1 MMVSPTVLTDEEL
14 NALKM
19 PVLFMIGENEKIC
32 SAEEAV
38 ARLKKVAPHIKA
50 EIIPGAG
57 HDLPASQAELV
68 NQKILDFLEKQ

>member
-14 NALKM
+14 TSLKM
-19 PVLFMIGENEKIC
+19 PVLYLVGENERIY

-38 ARLKKVAPHIKA
+38 TRLKKVAPHIKA
-50 EIIPGAG
+50 EIILGAG
-57 HDLPASQAELV
+57 HDLPVVQSEIV